1 VTGTGLGPQHWTL
14 YPGPSR
20 VPDAAAPDVRA
31 RSHSIS
37 TEILLANASDGGVL
51 ISHGDRLSG
60 YSVRIADRYLVHH
73 YVYGG
78 GLSSTVSVSR
88 ITVGTPVRVEVRVQR
103 VGIGGLVSLFV
114 DGTDVG
120 SGTIPAL
127 ARARTGYTGV
137 DVACDRGRTVG
148 GYAGPARFSGRLGR
162 IDIEAADDQLLDEAT
177 MWDIAGSAG

>member
-1 VTGTGLGPQHWTL
+1 MTVAPSGAQHWTL

-37 TEILLANASDGGVL
+37 ADIELVRAGDGGVL

-60 YSVRIADRYLVHH
+60 YSVRIADRHLVHH
-73 YVYGG
+73 YVYGS
-78 GLSSTVSVSR
+78 GLSSSVSESR
-88 ITVGTPVRVEVRVQR
+88 IAVGTQVRVEVRVTR
-103 VGIGGLVSLFV
+103 VGTGGLVSLFF
-114 DGTDVG
+114 DGVEVG
-120 SGTIPAL
+120 TGTIPAL

-137 DVACDRGRTVG
+137 DVGCDRGRTVG
-148 GYAGPARFSGRLGR
+148 GYAGPARFTGRLGR

-177 MWDIAGSAG
+177 TWEIGDSAG